1 MSWMMYI
8 VVVLLIAA
16 FWYLGLGMGCE
27 RGERRQKAVAD
38 EYREKYWGAVD
49 AYQRI
54 ADKQNNIADEYRTK
68 YHWAVDRYDDLLNR
82 YMQLKETLAKVV
94 DGNE

>member
-8 VVVLLIAA
+8 VVVLLIAS
-16 FWYLGLGMGCE
+16 FWYLGLGMGYE
-27 RGERRQKAVAD
+27 RGEKKQKAVA
-38 EYREKYWGAVD
+38 E
-49 AYQRI
+49 
-54 ADKQNNIADEYRTK
+54 EYRTK